1 MLKGDQ
7 EGTPMPSFAENDAV
21 AQLLDNIARLL
32 TIQDADPFRIRAY
45 ADASRAIATLDEDIR
60 ELHRA
65 GALEEID
72 GVGPSICA
80 KIAEFLETGRS
91 TYYEELKQSLSPGS
105 TELLDLPSIG
115 PGRARLIQEH
125 LGIATAAE
133 LERAARE
140 HRLQALPGI
149 GEKLERRIEREARRA
164 ARQPGRLL
172 EAAIPAT
179 SS

>member
-1 MLKGDQ
+1 
-7 EGTPMPSFAENDAV
+7 MPRLAENDAV

-32 TIQDADPFRIRAY
+32 AIQDADPFRIRAY
-45 ADASRAIATLDEDIR
+45 TDASRAVGALDEDIR
-60 ELHRA
+60 EVHQA

-91 TYYEELKQSLSPGS
+91 TYYEELKQAVAPEASD
-105 TELLDLPSIG
+105 LLDVPSIG
-115 PGRARLIQEH
+115 PGRARLIREH
-125 LGIATAAE
+125 LGISRVAD

-140 HRLQALPGI
+140 HRLRTIPGI

-164 ARQPGRLL
+164 ARQDGRLL

-179 SS
+179 SG

>member
-60 ELHRA
+60 
-65 GALEEID
+65 
-72 GVGPSICA
+72 
-80 KIAEFLETGRS
+80 EFLETGRS